1 MDRKIL
7 SFIMASNIHK
17 LLSAKKVDLTVAD
30 TFFILLILQKVSINY
45 HNIFSKNISTRS
57 QKLINKILNNID
69 SKIKD

>member
-7 SFIMASNIHK
+7 SFIMAADIHK
-17 LLSAKKVDLTVAD
+17 LITAKKVDLTVAD

-45 HNIFSKNISTRS
+45 HSIFSENISARS

-69 SKIKD
+69 SKN

>member
-1 MDRKIL
+1 
-7 SFIMASNIHK
+7 MASDIHE

-69 SKIKD
+69 SKN

>member
-17 LLSAKKVDLTVAD
+17 LLTAKKVDLTVAD
-30 TFFILLILQKVSINY
+30 TFFILLILQKVAINY
-45 HNIFSKNISTRS
+45 HKIFSENISVRS

-69 SKIKD
+69 SKN

>member
-1 MDRKIL
+1 MDRKIF
-7 SFIMASNIHK
+7 SFIMASDIHK

-45 HNIFSKNISTRS
+45 HNIFSENISARS

-69 SKIKD
+69 SKN

>member
-17 LLSAKKVDLTVAD
+17 LLSAKKIDLTVAD

-45 HNIFSKNISTRS
+45 HKIFSENISTRS
-57 QKLINKILNNID
+57 QRLINKILNNID
-69 SKIKD
+69 TKN

>member
-45 HNIFSKNISTRS
+45 HKIFSENISTRS

-69 SKIKD
+69 SKN

>member
-1 MDRKIL
+1 MYGLLIF

-45 HNIFSKNISTRS
+45 HNIFSENISTRS

-69 SKIKD
+69 SKI

>member
-1 MDRKIL
+1 MYGLLIF

-45 HNIFSKNISTRS
+45 HKIFSENISARS

-69 SKIKD
+69 SKN

>member
-1 MDRKIL
+1 MDRKIF

-17 LLSAKKVDLTVAD
+17 LITAKKVDLTVAD

-45 HNIFSKNISTRS
+45 HSIFSENISARS

-69 SKIKD
+69 SKN

>member
-45 HNIFSKNISTRS
+45 HNIFSENISARS

-69 SKIKD
+69 SKN

>member
-1 MDRKIL
+1 MDRKIF

-17 LLSAKKVDLTVAD
+17 LLSAKKVDLTIAD

-45 HNIFSKNISTRS
+45 HNIFSESISARS

-69 SKIKD
+69 SKN

>member
-1 MDRKIL
+1 MTSD
-7 SFIMASNIHK
+7 IHK

-45 HNIFSKNISTRS
+45 HKIFSENISARS

-69 SKIKD
+69 SKN

>member
-17 LLSAKKVDLTVAD
+17 LLSAD

-45 HNIFSKNISTRS
+45 HNIFSENISTRS

-69 SKIKD
+69 TKN

>member
-45 HNIFSKNISTRS
+45 HKIFSENISARS

-69 SKIKD
+69 TKN

>member
-17 LLSAKKVDLTVAD
+17 LLTAKKVDLTVAD

-45 HNIFSKNISTRS
+45 HNIFSENISARS
-57 QKLINKILNNID
+57 QRLINKILNNID
-69 SKIKD
+69 SKY

>member
-1 MDRKIL
+1 
-7 SFIMASNIHK
+7 MASNIHK

-45 HNIFSKNISTRS
+45 HNIFSENISARS

-69 SKIKD
+69 NKN

>member
-1 MDRKIL
+1 MYGLLIF

-17 LLSAKKVDLTVAD
+17 LLSAKKVDLTIAD

-45 HNIFSKNISTRS
+45 HNIFSENISARS

-69 SKIKD
+69 SKN

>member
-1 MDRKIL
+1 DRKIL

-45 HNIFSKNISTRS
+45 HKIFSENISARS

-69 SKIKD
+69 SKN

>member
-17 LLSAKKVDLTVAD
+17 LLTAKKVDLTVAD

-45 HNIFSKNISTRS
+45 HNIFSENISARS

-69 SKIKD
+69 SKN

>member
-1 MDRKIL
+1 MDRKIF
-7 SFIMASNIHK
+7 SFIMASDIHK

-45 HNIFSKNISTRS
+45 HNIFSENISARS

-69 SKIKD
+69 TKN